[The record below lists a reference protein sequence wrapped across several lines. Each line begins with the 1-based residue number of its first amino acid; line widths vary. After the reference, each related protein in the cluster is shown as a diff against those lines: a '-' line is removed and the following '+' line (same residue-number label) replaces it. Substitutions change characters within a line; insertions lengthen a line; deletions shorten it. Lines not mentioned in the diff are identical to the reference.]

1 MEEIKET
8 KEEKPETKKNLPEI
22 IKDPG
27 VKAYLKQHNE
37 TLISSCPVLK
47 YTDPNWK
54 SSERTLV
61 ITTGA
66 VINYNGTTARRRIPM
81 EKITGVTLST
91 VSN

>member
-8 KEEKPETKKNLPEI
+8 KEEKQETKKNLQEI

-37 TLISSCPVLK
+37 TLISSFPVLK
-47 YTDPNWK
+47 YTAPKWK
-54 SSERTLV
+54 TSEHNLV

-66 VINYNGTTARRRIPM
+66 LIDYVGTEPHRRIPI
-81 EKITGVTLST
+81 EKVTGVTLST